1 MDRFPDFL
9 ILGAQKAG
17 TTSLAGWLSAHPRC
31 WIAPEK
37 EVHYFDLGYENGDD
51 WYRSR
56 FQNAPSTSCA
66 GEATPYYLF
75 HPGCAARITAALPE
89 VRLIAILRNPVERAI
104 SGYMHAAR
112 ASMEPLELGAAL
124 DAEDSRLAADR
135 ALLARE
141 PMAYAE
147 NLQWRSYQA
156 RGDYAEQLERYLA
169 RVPRARLHVII
180 FEELLSAPERE
191 LDAPPPPEPELASW
205 TGLKRS
211 ASVSKVSMACVTVEL
226 SCCITWSARLYMRA
240 HIEARARAVTRC
252 SSTAAHR
259 ANSS

>member
-89 VRLIAILRNPVERAI
+89 VRLIAILRNPVERAV

-191 LDAPPPPEPELASW
+191 LDALCAFLEVPTIRAPLPRENVGNQAAPYITDSIRTRLQNRFTDQNE
-205 TGLKRS
+205 R
-211 ASVSKVSMACVTVEL
+211 L
-226 SCCITWSARLYMRA
+226 STLLGRA
-240 HIEARARAVTRC
+240 LPW
-252 SSTAAHR
+252 
-259 ANSS
+259 